1 MGLEFMP
8 TPKAIIWTSWVETVK
23 NMNVFAWVSVI
34 VLFIVDFSRGE
45 VVSSS
50 SRWKG
55 GWEWDGSSRSESC
68 DFSRGSSLESVRV
81 AILSLTT

>member
-1 MGLEFMP
+1 MGPEFMP

-23 NMNVFAWVSVI
+23 NMNVFARVPVI
-34 VLFIVDFSRGE
+34 ILFVVDFSMGE

-55 GWEWDGSSRSESC
+55 GEWDGSSRSESC
-68 DFSRGSSLESVRV
+68 GFSRGSSLESVRV